1 MIEQSDSI
9 IEWEELKDLHIQG
22 RCGLGRIVIRTDR
35 NGYVSGVY
43 TRFGPDW
50 EKWVPEPGELVSES
64 MGKGMA
70 QTLVNN
76 WIAAKALAKVAET
89 L

>member
-35 NGYVSGVY
+35 QGSVSGVY
-43 TRFGPDW
+43 TKFGPDW
-50 EKWVPEPGELVSES
+50 EKWVPEQGEVVSES

-70 QTLVNN
+70 QTLANSWV
-76 WIAAKALAKVAET
+76 AAKRLAQVAGV